1 MLCFR
6 RSQEQRGA
14 IMKRARYQLASTLLG
29 LFMVAWAFAG
39 EVTVGEAAPDF
50 RLQDQNGEW
59 HTLEQYRGQWVA
71 LYFYPKDDTPGCTTE
86 ACAFRDNIFAFE
98 NIGAT
103 ILGVS
108 LDDVDS
114 HKEFADKYSLPFSI
128 LADTNK
134 EAATKYGVYV
144 KMGTREMAKRESF
157 LIDPQGQVAKH
168 YSKVNAET
176 HSEEVLADLELLI
189 AETATTTET
198 AS

>member
-1 MLCFR
+1 
-6 RSQEQRGA
+6 
-14 IMKRARYQLASTLLG
+14 MKSVRYQLASTLLG
-29 LFMVAWAFAG
+29 LFMLAPAFAG
-39 EVTVGEAAPDF
+39 EVTIGEVAPDF

-71 LYFYPKDDTPGCTTE
+71 LYFYPKDDTPGCTKE

-134 EAATKYGVYV
+134 EAAKQYGVYT
-144 KMGTREMAKRESF
+144 KMGTFEMAKRESF
-157 LIDPQGQVAKH
+157 VIDPQGRVAKH

-189 AETATTTET
+189 AETATTVET

>member
-1 MLCFR
+1 
-6 RSQEQRGA
+6 
-14 IMKRARYQLASTLLG
+14 MKRARYQLASTLLG
-29 LFMVAWAFAG
+29 LFMVARAFAG
-39 EVTVGEAAPDF
+39 EVTVGEVAPDF

-134 EAATKYGVYV
+134 EAATEYGVYV

-157 LIDPQGQVAKH
+157 LIDPQGRVAKH

-189 AETATTTET
+189 AETATTAET

>member
-1 MLCFR
+1 
-6 RSQEQRGA
+6 
-14 IMKRARYQLASTLLG
+14 MKSVRYQLASTLLG
-29 LFMVAWAFAG
+29 LFMVARAFAG

-86 ACAFRDNIFAFE
+86 ACAFRDNIFAFD

-108 LDDVDS
+108 LDDVAS
-114 HKEFADKYSLPFSI
+114 HKEFAEKYSLPFSI

-134 EAATKYGVYV
+134 EAATQYGVYV

-157 LIDPQGQVAKH
+157 LIDPQGRVAKH

-189 AETATTTET
+189 AETAMTGET